1 MNSQWPMKIDQRELL
16 GQTMKRMLTIRELST
31 RIGLKPQTIRNKL
44 NGGTFPI
51 KTKRI
56 GRKLL
61 WDIKDVDR
69 FLDGLEAI
77 N

>member
-1 MNSQWPMKIDQRELL
+1 
-16 GQTMKRMLTIRELST
+16 MLDIKELST

-44 NGGTFPI
+44 NCGTFPI
-51 KTKRI
+51 KTKKI

-61 WDIKDVDR
+61 WDLKDVDT
-69 FLDGLEAI
+69 FLDNLQPI

>member
-1 MNSQWPMKIDQRELL
+1 
-16 GQTMKRMLTIRELST
+16 MKRMLNIRELST
-31 RIGLKPQTIRNKL
+31 RIGLKPQTVRNKL
-44 NGGTFPI
+44 HAGTFPI

-69 FLDGLEAI
+69 FLDGLKPI

>member
-1 MNSQWPMKIDQRELL
+1 
-16 GQTMKRMLTIRELST
+16 MKRMLDINELSE
-31 RIGLKPQTIRNKL
+31 RIGLKPQTVRNKL
-44 NGGTFPI
+44 NCGTFPI

-61 WDIKDVDR
+61 WDLKDVDR
-69 FLDGLEAI
+69 FLDNLKPI